1 MARLRHGSKKDH
13 PACFFF
19 KIPLNSVRRKAM
31 IFKSQDKQFSISNTG
46 EIYFQPDPTNPLPGT
61 PVAKIVKGESLLHP
75 KAQSVL
81 PEGTAEGLAEKFQEW
96 LDKNIEAALEPLFR
110 LVRGE
115 DLTGAA
121 KEIAEKIQGS
131 LGIIPRDDIQDLI
144 AKLDEEGRKALR
156 VRKVRL
162 GPILVFLPE
171 LNKPVAVKLR
181 ALLLSLWLDRSLP
194 AVCPAD
200 GMVSMT
206 VAPGQEIDVNYMRQ
220 IGYPVFGPRAVR
232 VDMLDRVI
240 CAIYDTAKDGQFQ
253 AQHKMAE
260 WLGCNIADL
269 YAVLEAMG
277 HTKVAEPIEKKLADE
292 LKDILPTIAEPEAA
306 PDVVA
311 AEVPVVPAGP
321 AAEQIPSVKEEGS
334 GDATSP
340 EVLAAAVVGDKPKF
354 MAARPEL
361 AMFRLK
367 RHHHAGKPRAP
378 KEPKILWERG
388 KDTSKPFKKDKP
400 QGERKFGDDKP
411 KFKKKNFD
419 KDRDDRRDDRPE
431 RIYTAEPKKKEDSPF
446 AILQQLKMGNDGSN

>member
-1 MARLRHGSKKDH
+1 MSAARHPSKKGRS
-13 PACFFF
+13 ACFFF
-19 KIPLNSVRRKAM
+19 KTRPNSVRRKAM
-31 IFKSQDKQFSISNTG
+31 ILKSQDKQFSISNAG
-46 EIYFQPDPTNPLPGT
+46 EIYFQPDTTNPLPGT
-61 PVAKIVKGESLLHP
+61 PVAKIVKGEALLHP
-75 KAQSVL
+75 RAQSVL

-121 KEIAEKIQGS
+121 KEIAEKIQAS

-156 VRKVRL
+156 ARKVRL
-162 GPILVFLPE
+162 GPVLVFLPE

-181 ALLLSLWLDRSLP
+181 ALLLSLWMDRSLP
-194 AVCPAD
+194 AMCPAD
-200 GMVSMT
+200 GMVSLS
-206 VAPGQEIDVNYMRQ
+206 VADKDVDADYMRR

-260 WLGCNIADL
+260 WLGCNIPDL

-277 HTKVAEPIEKKLADE
+277 HVKVSEPIEKKLADE
-292 LKDILPTIAEPEAA
+292 LKDILPGIVETAAAEAVAAPAESEAA
-306 PDVVA
+306 
-311 AEVPVVPAGP
+311 ETP
-321 AAEQIPSVKEEGS
+321 AAEDAGTPEADSAAAV
-334 GDATSP
+334 DATSP
-340 EVLAAAVVGDKPKF
+340 EALVATLAGDKSKF
-354 MAARPEL
+354 APRPEL
-361 AMFRLK
+361 ATFRLK
-367 RHHHAGKPRAP
+367 RHHSGKPRAP
-378 KEPKILWERG
+378 REPKILWERG
-388 KDTSKPFKKDKP
+388 KDTPKPFQKDKP
-400 QGERKFGDDKP
+400 QGDRKFGEDKP
-411 KFKKKNFD
+411 KFKKKKFD

-446 AILQQLKMGNDGSN
+446 AILQQLKMGNDGSK